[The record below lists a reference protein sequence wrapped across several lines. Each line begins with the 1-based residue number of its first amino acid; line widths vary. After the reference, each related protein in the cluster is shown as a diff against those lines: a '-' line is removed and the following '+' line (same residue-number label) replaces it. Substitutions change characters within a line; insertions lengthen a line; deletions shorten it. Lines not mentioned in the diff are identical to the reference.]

1 MFLGADLPFLA
12 ILSLSLLMLRFASQ
26 SKSQIYSVEKT
37 VMEKGPVSTPWTAGQ
52 VCRHFNRLHHCQGG
66 QTVEHNSF
74 ESLIITQV
82 DDMPE
87 PWKVFHLRL
96 SLLCLS
102 LMCFLG
108 PMYACNPEDFT
119 PFLTAIFWMLGVG
132 ILVAFIYSFTSHF
145 STPGRTQEKN

>member
-1 MFLGADLPFLA
+1 
-12 ILSLSLLMLRFASQ
+12 MLRFTLQ
-26 SKSQIYSVEKT
+26 SKSQIYSMEKT
-37 VMEKGPVSTPWTAGQ
+37 VMEKGPVSIPETAGQ
-52 VCRHFNRLHHCQGG
+52 VCRHFNRLHHRQGG

-87 PWKVFHLRL
+87 PWKVFHLRV
-96 SLLCLS
+96 SLFCLS

-119 PFLTAIFWMLGVG
+119 PFLTAIFWMLGVFF
-132 ILVAFIYSFTSHF
+132 LVAFIYSFTSHF
-145 STPGRTQEKN
+145 STPGKTQEKN